1 MSRVATLLLFCATS
15 LSFIAPALAQMPTFT
30 PAQPA
35 AKAPS
40 ATPSQTPTPPPGA
53 VNPNDTKSRF
63 TPVPALGLHQISP
76 DVIELINLEGAFSDA
91 VAKGG
96 GPAFASWF
104 ADDGVALSNGKPPV
118 SGRDNIA
125 ASAIWSPKDYQ
136 LTWFAEGAQM
146 GPSKDTGFT
155 WGHYDAIVYA
165 PDRTS
170 KKASGRYITFWKK
183 VKTSSGK
190 KEWKVALD
198 ASADEPPDTNL
209 P

>member
-1 MSRVATLLLFCATS
+1 MPITTTAPQTS
-15 LSFIAPALAQMPTFT
+15 INTRSAPA
-30 PAQPA
+30 
-35 AKAPS
+35 
-40 ATPSQTPTPPPGA
+40 SQTPTPPPAA
-53 VNPNDTKSRF
+53 VNPSDAKPRF
-63 TPVPALGLHQISP
+63 TPMPSLSLRQLSP
-76 DVIELINLEGAFSDA
+76 EVIELVNLEGAFSDA

-125 ASAIWSPKDYQ
+125 ATATWSPKDYQ

-146 GPSKDTGFT
+146 GPSKETGFT
-155 WGHYDAIVYA
+155 WGHYDAVVYS
-165 PDRTS
+165 PDGTS

-198 ASADEPPDTNL
+198 ASADEPPDTTI